1 MMEGERNDGG
11 VCVLRGVAA
20 GKNRESICV
29 YIVDMCGRAACRAG
43 REGQRLKRPAG
54 EQNVNRMY
62 VKTPFEYTF

>member
-29 YIVDMCGRAACRAG
+29 YIVDMCGGRAACRAG
-43 REGQRLKRPAG
+43 R
-54 EQNVNRMY
+54 
-62 VKTPFEYTF
+62 